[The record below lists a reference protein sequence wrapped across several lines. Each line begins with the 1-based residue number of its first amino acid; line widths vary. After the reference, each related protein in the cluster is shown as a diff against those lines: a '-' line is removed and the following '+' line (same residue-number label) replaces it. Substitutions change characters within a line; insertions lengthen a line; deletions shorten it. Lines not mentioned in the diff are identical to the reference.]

1 MPIEK
6 LERHELFKLLSA
18 KEMDRLSSASGVVS
32 RKEGERL
39 YSDGVPASHFFVLL
53 KGRVELRRPTKGG
66 PSLLVED
73 LLPGSI
79 FGVSCLT
86 GTERHILNAEC
97 VDDSEVLKVEGA
109 VLRELL
115 KDNPVVGYAI
125 QRRVSEI
132 FFKRYVYAMER
143 LETIMHAMPLGRG

>member
-1 MPIEK
+1 MVIEK
-6 LERHELFKLLSA
+6 LERHELFGLLSA
-18 KEMDRLSSASGVVS
+18 KEMDHLSSASSVVS

-39 YSDGVPASHFFVLL
+39 YSDGIPASHFFVLL

-73 LLPGSI
+73 LLPGGI

-97 VDDSEVLKVEGA
+97 VEDSEVLKVEGA
-109 VLRELL
+109 VLRRIL

-125 QRRVSEI
+125 QSRVSEI
-132 FFKRYVYAMER
+132 FFQRYVYAMER
-143 LETIMHAMPLGRG
+143 LETIMHAMPLGRT